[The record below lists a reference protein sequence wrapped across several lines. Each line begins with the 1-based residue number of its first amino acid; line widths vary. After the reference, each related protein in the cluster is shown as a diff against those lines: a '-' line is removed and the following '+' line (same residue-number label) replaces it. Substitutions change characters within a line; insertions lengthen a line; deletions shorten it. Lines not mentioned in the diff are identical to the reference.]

1 MEKTDQAIETA
12 MSFGGSTNGSRFLVK
27 VCWDA
32 VTETREGFF
41 EKFFHEPPPE
51 YDLDLSAILCG
62 RDGRA
67 VDAVYYASPSYR
79 DGVVSLLGDNRYGR
93 MEGASWDGEEMT
105 LNLDAAPSDIEMID
119 IVINMHDAVK
129 SEHHFPQLKNASA
142 RLISVDSRGETTLLR
157 RDISEEKYMRK
168 HGMVFCRFFRSGASW
183 KFEERYETFDD
194 NDGSDLQAIV
204 DKYQ

>member
-1 MEKTDQAIETA
+1 MKETEMAIEEA
-12 MSFGGSTNGSRFLVK
+12 MPSGGNTNGSRFLVK

-41 EKFFHEPPPE
+41 EKFFHEPPRE

-62 RDGRA
+62 SDGRA
-67 VDAVYYASPSYR
+67 VDVVYYAAPAYW
-79 DGVVSLLGDNRYGR
+79 DGVIRLSGDNRYGR
-93 MEGASWDGEEMT
+93 VEETPWGGEEMSLD
-105 LNLDAAPSDIEMID
+105 LNAASSDIEMID

-129 SEHHFPQLKNASA
+129 NEHHFPQLKNASA
-142 RLISVDSRGETTLLR
+142 QLISVESGKERALLHR
-157 RDISEEKYMRK
+157 NLSEQKYMRK
-168 HGMVFCRFFRSGASW
+168 HGMIFCRFIRSGASW

-194 NDGSDLQAIV
+194 DDGGDLQTIV